1 MVLELIK
8 DEDPRIMT
16 ELEFGGFRGHK
27 KEELP
32 RLQNLQADISSGL
45 VPVYRY
51 PGNYR
56 GDEWKPTNGARF
68 HSRLKSPASTRI
80 LRVVDQYMNHC
91 NTKCTYYRN
100 GNDFIDHHF
109 D

>member
-32 RLQNLQADISSGL
+32 RLQNLQAEISSGL

-51 PGNYR
+51 PGIYR
-56 GDEWKPTNGARF
+56 
-68 HSRLKSPASTRI
+68 
-80 LRVVDQYMNHC
+80 
-91 NTKCTYYRN
+91 
-100 GNDFIDHHF
+100 
-109 D
+109 